1 MGRKMS
7 QELAIEPATKKEYQR
22 PAVTVDVLLFT
33 ILDDELKLLLV
44 SRGAEPYKGML
55 ALPGGFVKMDESL
68 DDAARRELREE
79 TGIDDVYIE
88 QLYTFGAPNRDP
100 RTRVV
105 TVAYI
110 ALIDGSRVRLQASTD
125 ADDAAWFPVKK
136 LPALAF
142 DHSQIVETGI
152 SRLRSKLSYS
162 SIAYSVLP
170 TEFRL
175 SELQKVYEIILDK
188 PLDKRNFR
196 KKMLSLK
203 DPQDR
208 QLIKPTGDKEI
219 SGAHR
224 PAMLYR
230 FTHKKLT
237 FFE

>member
-1 MGRKMS
+1 MS
-7 QELAIEPATKKEYQR
+7 QNLAVESIVENEYQR

-33 ILDDELKLLLV
+33 IIADEMKLLLV
-44 SRGAEPYKGML
+44 SRGTEPFKGMW
-55 ALPGGFVKMDESL
+55 AIPGGFVKMDESL

-79 TGIDDVYIE
+79 TGIEDVYIE

-100 RTRVV
+100 RTRVI
-105 TVAYI
+105 TVAYM

-125 ADDAAWFPVKK
+125 ADEAAWFSVKK
-136 LPALAF
+136 LPSLAF
-142 DHSQIVETGI
+142 DHSQIIETGV

-170 TEFRL
+170 PEFRL
-175 SELQKVYEIILDK
+175 SELQKVYEIILDRS
-188 PLDKRNFR
+188 LDKRNFR

-208 QLIKPTGDKEI
+208 ELIKPTGAKEI

-230 FTHKKLT
+230 FTNKKLT
-237 FFE
+237 FFD

>member
-7 QELAIEPATKKEYQR
+7 QELAVESAPQIEYQR

-33 ILDDELKLLLV
+33 ILDDQLKLLLV
-44 SRGAEPYKGML
+44 SRGAEPFRGMW
-55 ALPGGFVKMDESL
+55 AIPGGFVRMDESL
-68 DDAARRELREE
+68 EDAARRELSEE
-79 TGIDDVYIE
+79 TGIEDVYIE
-88 QLYTFGAPNRDP
+88 QLYSFGAPNRDP
-100 RTRVV
+100 RTRVI
-105 TVAYI
+105 TVAYM
-110 ALIDGSRVRLQASTD
+110 ALIDGSRVRLQADTD
-125 ADDAAWFPVKK
+125 ADDVAWFSVKK
-136 LPALAF
+136 LPVLAF
-142 DHSQIVETGI
+142 DHAQIVETAVI
-152 SRLRSKLSYS
+152 RLRNKLNYS

-170 TEFRL
+170 PEFRL
-175 SELQKVYEIILDK
+175 SELQRVYEIILDK

-230 FTHKKLT
+230 FTNKKLM